1 MDEVLITIGGASM
14 TPALIVG
21 LLNAAAL
28 SALLTAL
35 AIPLLRR
42 AHVIDIPVGRS
53 LHEHPIP
60 RGGGLAVVLAVAL
73 SVWAAPLIAFS
84 LDGLP
89 HMSAR
94 FDIVILGLS
103 TILAFALVG
112 LAEDLYSLPATT
124 RLGLQLGL
132 GLLLGLGAC
141 LELRTS
147 MWPAP
152 VIAVCSAGLV
162 NVTNFMDGANGLAAG
177 HAVVAAAWF
186 VAVSLVVPVPGLG
199 FVMVVVAGACL
210 GFLPFN
216 APRARVFLGDSGS
229 YALGGAWSF
238 AATVCLADRVPAD
251 VSVAPLLVLVAD
263 AGYTLW
269 LRVHAGQ
276 RWYEP
281 HKLHVYQRMVSAG
294 WPHWGSALLVS
305 GTALACCAMAAV
317 DLRSRRMSWLPVA
330 GTALILLA
338 YLHMPV
344 LVRAPS
350 PFHRPRSGR

>member
-1 MDEVLITIGGASM
+1 M
-14 TPALIVG
+14 TPALVAG
-21 LLNAAAL
+21 LLSAAVL

-42 AHVIDIPVGRS
+42 AHVIDIPVDRS
-53 LHEHPIP
+53 LHERPVP

-73 SVWAAPLIAFS
+73 SVWTAPLIVLS

-94 FDIVILGLS
+94 FNVVVLGLC

-112 LAEDLYSLPATT
+112 LAEDLYSLPTTT
-124 RLGLQLGL
+124 RFGLQLGL

-141 LELRTS
+141 LEFGGP
-147 MWPAP
+147 MWLAP
-152 VIAVCSAGLV
+152 VVAVCSAGLV
-162 NVTNFMDGANGLAAG
+162 NVTNFMDGANGLAGG
-177 HAVVAAAWF
+177 HAVIAAGWF
-186 VAVSLVVPVPGLG
+186 VAVSLVMPVPGLG
-199 FVMVVVAGACL
+199 FVMIVMAGACL

-238 AATVCLADRVPAD
+238 AATVCLAAGVPAD
-251 VSVAPLLVLVAD
+251 VSVAPLLILVAD
-263 AGYTLW
+263 TGYTLW

-305 GTALACCAMAAV
+305 GTALACCAVAAV
-317 DLRSRRMSWLPVA
+317 DLRSHRVSWPPVIA
-330 GTALILLA
+330 MVLILLA
-338 YLHMPV
+338 YLHMPM

-350 PFHRPRSGR
+350 PFHRPRAGR

>member
-1 MDEVLITIGGASM
+1 MRA
-14 TPALIVG
+14 ALVIG
-21 LLNAAAL
+21 LLNAAVL
-28 SALLTAL
+28 SALLTAS

-42 AHVIDIPVGRS
+42 AHVIDIPGGRS
-53 LHEHPIP
+53 LHERPIP
-60 RGGGLAVVLAVAL
+60 RGGGLAVVLAASL
-73 SVWAAPLIAFS
+73 SVWTAPLIAFS

-94 FDIVILGLS
+94 FDVIMLGLG

-112 LAEDLYSLPATT
+112 LAEDLYFLPALT
-124 RLGLQLGL
+124 RFGLQLGL

-162 NVTNFMDGANGLAAG
+162 NVTNFMDGANGLAGG

-238 AATVCLADRVPAD
+238 AATVCLAGGAPAD

-276 RWYEP
+276 R
-281 HKLHVYQRMVSAG
+281 
-294 WPHWGSALLVS
+294 
-305 GTALACCAMAAV
+305 
-317 DLRSRRMSWLPVA
+317 
-330 GTALILLA
+330 
-338 YLHMPV
+338 
-344 LVRAPS
+344 
-350 PFHRPRSGR
+350 

>member
-1 MDEVLITIGGASM
+1 MDEVLITIGGAGM

-42 AHVIDIPVGRS
+42 AHVIDIPVGHS

-177 HAVVAAAWF
+177 HAVVAAGWF
-186 VAVSLVVPVPGLG
+186 VAVSLLLPVPGLG
-199 FVMVVVAGACL
+199 FVMIVVSGACL

-238 AATVCLADRVPAD
+238 AATVCL
-251 VSVAPLLVLVAD
+251 
-263 AGYTLW
+263 
-269 LRVHAGQ
+269 
-276 RWYEP
+276 
-281 HKLHVYQRMVSAG
+281 VSAG

-305 GTALACCAMAAV
+305 GTALACCAMTV
-317 DLRSRRMSWLPVA
+317 IDLRSRHVSWLPAA
-330 GTALILLA
+330 GVVLILLA

-344 LVRAPS
+344 LVGAPS
-350 PFHRPRSGR
+350 PFHRPRAGG